1 MKKESKTYNCKAL
14 AYCIM
19 NGLMITVKASCMF
32 HKDYFTFYNQN
43 WNLNL
48 GTNFG
53 KTYGTCSIKLLPD
66 IIVKIRILEVS
77 NINFRAILIL
87 ELI

>member
-1 MKKESKTYNCKAL
+1 
-14 AYCIM
+14 M
-19 NGLMITVKASCMF
+19 NGLMITVKASRMF
-32 HKDYFTFYNQN
+32 HNDYFTFYNQN

-48 GTNFG
+48 GSNFG

-66 IIVKIRILEVS
+66 IILKIRILEIS

-87 ELI
+87 ELIWPNSY